1 MLDVFEFIESIFD
14 EIDKSCA
21 VLSAWILL
29 MLEVFELMELVLEVM
44 LVALLETPNILM
56 LIKLS

>member
-1 MLDVFEFIESIFD
+1 
-14 EIDKSCA
+14 
-21 VLSAWILL
+21 